1 MVNID
6 FNKFISDYLEL
17 RKQSGDDCSDI
28 ENALGKQGL
37 LFNSGRI
44 EKFKIKNGTYHKCI
58 KDVYMDYD
66 GFLAYK
72 KGKTYKSEN
81 DDCITDEG
89 GKSYHLWVE
98 YGEYNEHFV
107 QTNSSISDKTSLFK
121 AGDIIKIVEESDKFE
136 WILIFKE
143 VRDGFII
150 DYSGYC
156 ITTDNPFFG
165 KETSAWGKVD
175 EIIYVAGAT
184 DQEKKLL
191 FDKMKEQSL
200 RWNENLNRVES
211 IESNNR
217 DYTLVEEPP
226 VQGKKNQ
233 KFIDDLIHDFKMSDE
248 NFLDKRVSDIYRKG
262 VVDTLEKLRKE
273 TI

>member
-1 MVNID
+1 MVDVD
-6 FNKFISDYLEL
+6 FNKFISDYVEL

-28 ENALGKQGL
+28 KNALGKQGL
-37 LFNSGRI
+37 FFNSGRL
-44 EKFKIKNGTYHKCI
+44 EKFKIKSGTYHKCI
-58 KDVYMDYD
+58 KDVYMVD

-72 KGKTYKSEN
+72 NGKTYKSEN
-81 DDCITDEG
+81 DKCITDEQG
-89 GKSYHLWVE
+89 DNSHFWLEDGD
-98 YGEYNEHFV
+98 YNEHFV
-107 QTNSSISDKTSLFK
+107 QTNSAISDKMSLFK
-121 AGDIIKIVEESDKFE
+121 AGDIIKIIEESNNYE

-156 ITTDNPFFG
+156 ITTDSPYFG
-165 KETSAWGKVD
+165 KEISVWGKVD

-191 FDKMKEQSL
+191 FYKMKEQSL
-200 RWNENLNRVES
+200 RWVENLNRVES
-211 IESNNR
+211 IEPNNR
-217 DYTLVEEPP
+217 DYILVEEPP

-233 KFIDDLIHDFKMSDE
+233 KFIDGLVHDFKMSGE

-262 VVDTLEKLRKE
+262 IVDTLEKLRKE
-273 TI
+273 TQ